1 MHTSYVACLPS
12 PDDKRKRAQ
21 TGIVKNKQQE
31 QRKYNTAQA
40 SGEQAIKRESF
51 AQSSFALPVRAGVS
65 LQARAPRRS
74 TGVVHGAY
82 PWVHGS

>member
-31 QRKYNTAQA
+31 QREYYTAQA
-40 SGEQAIKRESF
+40 SGEQE
-51 AQSSFALPVRAGVS
+51 
-65 LQARAPRRS
+65 
-74 TGVVHGAY
+74 
-82 PWVHGS
+82 